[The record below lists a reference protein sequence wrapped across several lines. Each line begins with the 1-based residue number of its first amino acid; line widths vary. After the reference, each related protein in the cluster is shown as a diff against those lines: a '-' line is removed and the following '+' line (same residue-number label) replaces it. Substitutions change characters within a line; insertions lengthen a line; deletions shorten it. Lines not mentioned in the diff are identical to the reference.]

1 MGVGRRP
8 LGDCEAISL
17 HVLLGVTSDRM
28 IVKKQNNCIFNILVA
43 VLIDEMMGVLK
54 GRIKSAS
61 VLLLILD
68 GNQVWMG

>member
-8 LGDCEAISL
+8 LGDCKAISL
-17 HVLLGVTSDRM
+17 HVLLGVTNDRM